1 MKNNLLNL
9 RLVLLSFF
17 LILSHTSAINSKE
30 IKLKAT
36 EILTIE
42 EGNIIVG
49 KENAEA
55 IIENEIEIY
64 ANKFTYDKKK
74 EILIAEDN
82 VIAVD
87 LVKNIIITSNKIN
100 FDKKENKFF
109 SFGKTSFDLKKK
121 YRINSKD
128 VSYLVD
134 DSIISS
140 VELTKVKDDLGNNIR
155 LSSFVYND
163 ISKILKGKDIELI
176 DIEKNKYLL
185 KEGMIR
191 LDEYSMLGKDIKV
204 FLRNDSFGNPE
215 NEPKLKGNSIFYN
228 DLSKKS
234 LIKKG
239 IFTSCK
245 ENDNCPPWAIT
256 SKEII
261 HDRSKKQVNYK
272 NAWLKIYNVP
282 VLYFPKFFHP
292 DPTVDRQS
300 GFLIPRLNN
309 SNKLGSSISIPYFNV
324 ISESSDLTFKP
335 RIFSADEQMIQTE
348 YRNVTKNSSHIIDVS
363 INNDKSISKDSKTH
377 FFSNSYIE
385 LENQFFEDNSLF
397 VKLEKISNDNYSS
410 IYSLEGSSPIIKDT
424 STLESVVEFTANKN
438 DYYVDISAESYE
450 KMNLPNSDRY
460 EFVYPNY
467 TISKLFDLNNNFFNN
482 YEFTS
487 SGNQKTYSTNI
498 YEMSQINDILVQSD
512 NFILKNSFNSNFRTL
527 IKNVNT
533 KGKNSSVYKD
543 ETQSEI
549 LSNFIYDISLPL
561 KKIENRFTKLLTP
574 KLSLRYSP
582 NSTKNIQSLDRK
594 LDINNIYGL
603 NRIGV
608 SDDVEGGVSLTL
620 GNEFL
625 IKDFEEND
633 ILSIDI
639 GTVFR
644 EENNDNLP
652 SNNTLRR
659 SQSDFVGEIIYN
671 PIKNLSFDYNFSLKN
686 DLDAVNLHLIKNEF
700 RVNNFINTFE
710 FYEENN
716 QLGDN
721 SHYTNTMTYQANSN
735 NFFSYRTRKNKKTNL
750 TEFYNLIYEYKNDCL
765 VASIN
770 YNKEYYTNSVLK
782 PSENLFFNLT
792 LIPLGSTN
800 TDNLIKN

>member
-1 MKNNLLNL
+1 MKNNFLNL

-17 LILSHTSAINSKE
+17 LILSHASTINSKE

-49 KENAEA
+49 KKNAEA

-82 VIAVD
+82 VLAID

-140 VELTKVKDDLGNNIR
+140 AEVTKVKDDLGNNIR

-228 DLSKKS
+228 DISKKS

-272 NAWLKIYNVP
+272 NAWLKIYNIP

-385 LENQFFEDNSLF
+385 LESQFFEDNSLF

-438 DYYVDISAESYE
+438 DYYIDISAESYE

-467 TISKLFDLNNNFFNN
+467 NISKLFDLNNNFFNN

-608 SDDVEGGVSLTL
+608 SDDVEGGGSLTI